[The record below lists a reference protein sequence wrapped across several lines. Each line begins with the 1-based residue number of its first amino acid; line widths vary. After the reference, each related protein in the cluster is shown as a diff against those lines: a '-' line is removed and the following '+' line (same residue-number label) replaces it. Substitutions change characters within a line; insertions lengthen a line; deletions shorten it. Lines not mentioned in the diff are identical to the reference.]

1 MILSKYL
8 KSRAADLNELLKSS
22 AWFLILI
29 DHIEHIGR
37 EKNGRSIA
45 FKASE
50 RLRIAQILS
59 EIDMEHVTG
68 IFYHNIVVMSI
79 ADAENISGKTIG
91 SARFCEVVNGKA
103 KFAQFRVVESQPI
116 VDAALLEGVEE
127 VAFLDFFE
135 RLGVCDHLY
144 EAAFFAR
151 LKACVSE
158 NF

>member
-29 DHIEHIGR
+29 DHIEHIGC
-37 EKNGRSIA
+37 EKNGSSVA

-68 IFYHNIVVMSI
+68 IFDHYVVIMSI

-91 SARFCEVVNGKA
+91 SARFCKVVNGKA
-103 KFAQFRVVESQPI
+103 KFAQFRVVKSQPI
-116 VDAALLEGVEE
+116 VDAALLEGVKE
-127 VAFLDFFE
+127 VAFLDLFK
-135 RLGVCDHLY
+135 RLGVRDHLY
-144 EAAFFAR
+144 EAAFFAC
-151 LKACVSE
+151 LKACVGE
-158 NF
+158 DF